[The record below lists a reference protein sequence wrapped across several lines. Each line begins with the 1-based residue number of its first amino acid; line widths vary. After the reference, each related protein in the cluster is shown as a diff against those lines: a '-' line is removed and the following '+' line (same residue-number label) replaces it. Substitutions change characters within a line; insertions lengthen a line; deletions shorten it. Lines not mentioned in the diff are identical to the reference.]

1 MKNFNY
7 SSFIKQLSRNNF
19 LRSHLIKQIDKHLY
33 RQLVDENDR
42 LLKLKI
48 KRYQYLSAMLYCLSK
63 NILCNDV
70 LPTGRSAE
78 ESLNDNGFYSHMVE
92 YDNSL
97 QKLTLPVWKK
107 EFLKQ

>member
-1 MKNFNY
+1 
-7 SSFIKQLSRNNF
+7 
-19 LRSHLIKQIDKHLY
+19 
-33 RQLVDENDR
+33 
-42 LLKLKI
+42 
-48 KRYQYLSAMLYCLSK
+48 MLYFVSK